1 MVMAADERTL
11 DTHGERLS
19 ALVTRLRADGVDI
32 VVLRQDDQPLVV
44 A

>member
-19 ALVTRLRADGVDI
+19 ALVSQLRADGIDT
-32 VVLRQDDQPLVV
+32 VVVWQDDPVVV